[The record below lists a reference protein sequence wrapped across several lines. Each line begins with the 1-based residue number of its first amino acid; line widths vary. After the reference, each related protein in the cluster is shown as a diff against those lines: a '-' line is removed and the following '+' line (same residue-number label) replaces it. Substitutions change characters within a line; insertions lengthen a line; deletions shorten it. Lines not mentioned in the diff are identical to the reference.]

1 MYDEKQ
7 FMTMTASHPMKSAPL
22 RARFCVQG

>member
-7 FMTMTASHPMKSAPL
+7 FMAMTPSHPMKSAL
-22 RARFCVQG
+22 LWARFCVQG